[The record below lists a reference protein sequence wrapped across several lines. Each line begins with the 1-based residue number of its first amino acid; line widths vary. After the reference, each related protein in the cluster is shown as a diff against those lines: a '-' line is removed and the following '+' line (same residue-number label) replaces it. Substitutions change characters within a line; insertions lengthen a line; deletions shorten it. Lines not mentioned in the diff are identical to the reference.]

1 MQCKQWQRSQ
11 FFWLKV
17 KKEQLFIPP
26 LMIIAWMSSLHIF
39 LTTLIFAWVDGQDTA
54 FTQLFFPIRL
64 DQTMN
69 ITQVVAFRQKCWGC
83 CTDERG
89 RDQSYS
95 FCLRSFA
102 SCLIGNENNIEFFS
116 KFCQTCPLLQNGVCV
131 IDWQIILW
139 QILAASS
146 TRSSVAFV
154 ARGVMVSN
162 PLQLGVLAAPV
173 IFCFKSS
180 KS

>member
-1 MQCKQWQRSQ
+1 MTPSYCFVCIDKS
-11 FFWLKV
+11 LN
-17 KKEQLFIPP
+17 EQSPYCFIH
-26 LMIIAWMSSLHIF
+26 IDIF
-39 LTTLIFAWVDGQDTA
+39 LSGRTGYSIHST
-54 FTQLFFPIRL
+54 FFPIRL
-64 DQTMN
+64 DKT
-69 ITQVVAFRQKCWGC
+69 IQVMALWQKCWGC